1 MTGAE
6 NVIKYMDGM
15 NGTEEAHLEKKKRF
29 PVSRLIGSLVTA
41 GLVWALWAILGLPF
55 SNAWLLAIPTA
66 GSILAFRG
74 MWFLQKRRTDRKAA
88 ELAEADAAAAA
99 LREKERLAR
108 EADAALTPDQ
118 REILEEGRLALGELG
133 KLYARI
139 REDSVQSRIMDL
151 LSLTDRIVEDIRT
164 DPADLPLIR
173 RFLRYYLPTAIRVL
187 HEYDRAQGD
196 RSRLETLLDE
206 IIASGRSQY
215 DGLFANDATDLDL
228 EIGVLETKLRAEG
241 LSAPDFEIPTN

>member
-1 MTGAE
+1 M
-6 NVIKYMDGM
+6 
-15 NGTEEAHLEKKKRF
+15 EKKRVPLWTKLM
-29 PVSRLIGSLVTA
+29 VCLISG

-55 SNAWLLAIPTA
+55 SNAWLLAVPTA

-74 MWFLQKRRTDRKAA
+74 MWFAYKRKEQREAE
-88 ELAEADAAAAA
+88 ELAAAQAASQVR
-99 LREKERLAR
+99 REKE
-108 EADAALTPDQ
+108 ADKGAEDADLTPDQ
-118 REILEEGRLALGELG
+118 RQVLEEGRVALGELG

-139 REDSVQSRIMDL
+139 PEEEIRSRIMSL
-151 LSLTDRIVEDIRT
+151 MSLTDRIVQDIRT

-173 RFLRYYLPTAIRVL
+173 RFLRYYFPTAIRVL

-196 RSRLETLLDE
+196 RSRIETMLDQVIE
-206 IIASGRSQY
+206 SGRSQY

-241 LSAPDFEIPTN
+241 LSAPDFDIDQEN

>member
-1 MTGAE
+1 M
-6 NVIKYMDGM
+6 
-15 NGTEEAHLEKKKRF
+15 EKKKRI

-55 SNAWLLAIPTA
+55 SNAWLLALPTA

-74 MWFLQKRRTDRKAA
+74 TWFLQKRREDRRTA
-88 ELAEADAAAAA
+88 ELQAADAAAAA
-99 LREKERLAR
+99 HREEERLAR
-108 EADAALTPDQ
+108 EADASLNPQQKEVLA
-118 REILEEGRLALGELG
+118 EGRLALGELG

-139 REDSVQSRIMDL
+139 PEESVRSRIMEL

-196 RSRLETLLDE
+196 RSRLEKLLDE
-206 IIASGRSQY
+206 LIASGRAQY

-241 LSAPDFEIPTN
+241 LSAPDFDLPH

>member
-1 MTGAE
+1 
-6 NVIKYMDGM
+6 
-15 NGTEEAHLEKKKRF
+15 LEKKRVPLWTKLM
-29 PVSRLIGSLVTA
+29 VCLISG

-55 SNAWLLAIPTA
+55 SNAWLLAVPTA

-74 MWFLQKRRTDRKAA
+74 MWFAYKRKEQREAE
-88 ELAEADAAAAA
+88 ELAAAQAASQVR
-99 LREKERLAR
+99 REKE
-108 EADAALTPDQ
+108 ADKGAEDADLTPDQ
-118 REILEEGRLALGELG
+118 RRVLEEGRVALGELG

-139 REDSVQSRIMDL
+139 PEEEVRSRIMSL
-151 LSLTDRIVEDIRT
+151 MSLTDRIVQDIRT

-173 RFLRYYLPTAIRVL
+173 RFLRYYFPTAIRVL

-196 RSRLETLLDE
+196 RSRIETMLDQVIE
-206 IIASGRSQY
+206 SGRSQY

-241 LSAPDFEIPTN
+241 LSAPDFDIDQEN

>member
-1 MTGAE
+1 
-6 NVIKYMDGM
+6 M
-15 NGTEEAHLEKKKRF
+15 NGTEDAHLEKKKRI
-29 PVSRLIGSLVTA
+29 PVSGLIWGLIAA
-41 GLVWALWAILGLPF
+41 GAVWALWAILGLPF

-74 MWFLQKRRTDRKAA
+74 IWFAAKKKRLGREEEK
-88 ELAEADAAAAA
+88 AEAEAAAAA
-99 LREKERLAR
+99 LQEKERLAR
-108 EADAALTPDQ
+108 EAEAALSPEQ
-118 REILEEGRLALGELG
+118 KEVLEEGSLALGELG

-139 REDSVQSRIMDL
+139 PEESVQSRIMDL
-151 LSLTDRIVEDIRT
+151 LSLTDRIVEDVRT

-196 RSRLETLLDE
+196 RSRLENLLDE
-206 IIASGRSQY
+206 LIASGRSQY

-241 LSAPDFEIPTN
+241 LSAPDFEIPMN

>member
-1 MTGAE
+1 M
-6 NVIKYMDGM
+6 
-15 NGTEEAHLEKKKRF
+15 EKKKRI
-29 PVSRLIGSLVTA
+29 PAARLVGSLVTA

-55 SNAWLLAIPTA
+55 SNPWLLALPTA

-74 MWFLQKRRTDRKAA
+74 AWFLQKRKAERKAA
-88 ELAEADAAAAA
+88 ELQAANDAAAA

-108 EADAALTPDQ
+108 EADSALTPQ
-118 REILEEGRLALGELG
+118 QKEVLEEGRMALGELG

-139 REDSVQSRIMDL
+139 PEESVRNRIMEL
-151 LSLTDRIVEDIRT
+151 LSLTDRIVDDVRT

-196 RSRLETLLDE
+196 RGRLEKLLDE
-206 IIASGRSQY
+206 LIASGRSQY

-241 LSAPDFEIPTN
+241 LSAPDFRIPE

>member
-6 NVIKYMDGM
+6 NVIEYVDGM
-15 NGTEEAHLEKKKRF
+15 NGMEDAQLEKKKRF
-29 PVSRLIGSLVTA
+29 PIPRLIGSLVTA
-41 GLVWALWAILGLPF
+41 GLVWALWAVLGLPF
-55 SNAWLLAIPTA
+55 SNPWLLALPTA

-74 MWFLQKRRTDRKAA
+74 TWFLQKRKAERRDA
-88 ELAEADAAAAA
+88 EQAEAEAAAAA

-108 EADAALTPDQ
+108 EADAALSPQ
-118 REILEEGRLALGELG
+118 QKEVLEEGRVALGELG

-139 REDSVQSRIMDL
+139 PEESVRSRIMAFM
-151 LSLTDRIVEDIRT
+151 SLTDRIVQDVRT

-196 RSRLETLLDE
+196 RSRLEHLLDE
-206 IIASGRSQY
+206 LIASGQSQY

-241 LSAPDFEIPTN
+241 LSAPDFDIPD

>member
-1 MTGAE
+1 M
-6 NVIKYMDGM
+6 
-15 NGTEEAHLEKKKRF
+15 EKKKRF

-196 RSRLETLLDE
+196 RSRLEALLDE

-215 DGLFANDATDLDL
+215 DGLFANNATDLDL

>member
-1 MTGAE
+1 M
-6 NVIKYMDGM
+6 
-15 NGTEEAHLEKKKRF
+15 EKKKRI
-29 PVSRLIGSLVTA
+29 PVSRLIVSLATA

-55 SNAWLLAIPTA
+55 SNAWLLALPTA

-74 MWFLQKRRTDRKAA
+74 TWFMSKRKEARLAA
-88 ELAEADAAAAA
+88 ERTEAEAAAAKA
-99 LREKERLAR
+99 REKERLDR
-108 EADAALTPDQ
+108 EAEENLTPDQ
-118 REILEEGRLALGELG
+118 REVLAEGRMALGELG

-139 REDSVQSRIMDL
+139 PEESIRSRIMAL

-196 RSRLETLLDE
+196 RSRLEHLLDE
-206 IIASGRSQY
+206 LIESGRKQY

-241 LSAPDFEIPTN
+241 LSAPDFPDLH

>member
-1 MTGAE
+1 
-6 NVIKYMDGM
+6 
-15 NGTEEAHLEKKKRF
+15 LEKKKRF

-196 RSRLETLLDE
+196 RSRLEALLDE

-215 DGLFANDATDLDL
+215 DGLFANNATDLDL

>member
-1 MTGAE
+1 M
-6 NVIKYMDGM
+6 
-15 NGTEEAHLEKKKRF
+15 EKKRVPLWTKLM
-29 PVSRLIGSLVTA
+29 VCLISG

-55 SNAWLLAIPTA
+55 SNAWLLAVPTA

-74 MWFLQKRRTDRKAA
+74 MWFAYKRKEQREAE
-88 ELAEADAAAAA
+88 ELAAAQAASQTR
-99 LREKERLAR
+99 REKE
-108 EADAALTPDQ
+108 ADKGAEDADLTPDQ
-118 REILEEGRLALGELG
+118 RQVLEEGRVALGELG

-139 REDSVQSRIMDL
+139 PEEEVRSRIMSL
-151 LSLTDRIVEDIRT
+151 MSLTDRIVQDIRT

-173 RFLRYYLPTAIRVL
+173 RFLRYYFPTAIRVL

-196 RSRLETLLDE
+196 RSRIETMLDQVIE
-206 IIASGRSQY
+206 SGRSQY

-241 LSAPDFEIPTN
+241 LSAPDFDMDSFGT

>member
-1 MTGAE
+1 M
-6 NVIKYMDGM
+6 
-15 NGTEEAHLEKKKRF
+15 EKKRVPLWTKLM
-29 PVSRLIGSLVTA
+29 VCLISG

-55 SNAWLLAIPTA
+55 SNAWLLAVPTA

-74 MWFLQKRRTDRKAA
+74 MWFAYKRKEQREAE
-88 ELAEADAAAAA
+88 ELAAAQAASQVR
-99 LREKERLAR
+99 REKE
-108 EADAALTPDQ
+108 ADKGAEDADLTPDQ
-118 REILEEGRLALGELG
+118 RRVLEEGRVALGELG

-139 REDSVQSRIMDL
+139 PEEEVRSRIMSL
-151 LSLTDRIVEDIRT
+151 MSLTDRIVQDIRT

-173 RFLRYYLPTAIRVL
+173 RFLRYYFPTAIRVL

-196 RSRLETLLDE
+196 RSRIETMLDQVIE
-206 IIASGRSQY
+206 SGRSQY

-241 LSAPDFEIPTN
+241 LSAPDFDIDQEN

>member
-88 ELAEADAAAAA
+88 ELAEADAA
-99 LREKERLAR
+99 
-108 EADAALTPDQ
+108 LTPDQ

-196 RSRLETLLDE
+196 RSRLEALLDE

-215 DGLFANDATDLDL
+215 DGLFANNATDLDL

>member
-1 MTGAE
+1 M
-6 NVIKYMDGM
+6 
-15 NGTEEAHLEKKKRF
+15 EEAHLEKKRI
-29 PVSRLIGSLVTA
+29 PIPRLIGSLAAA

-55 SNAWLLAIPTA
+55 SNAWLLALPTA

-74 MWFLQKRRTDRKAA
+74 TWFLQKRKADRKAA
-88 ELAEADAAAAA
+88 ELHAADVAAAA
-99 LREKERLAR
+99 RQEKERLAR
-108 EADAALTPDQ
+108 EADAALTPQ
-118 REILEEGRLALGELG
+118 QKEVLEEGRLALGELG
-133 KLYARI
+133 KLYARLPEESI
-139 REDSVQSRIMDL
+139 RGRIMEL
-151 LSLTDRIVEDIRT
+151 LSLTDRIVEDVRT

-206 IIASGRSQY
+206 LIASGRSQY

-241 LSAPDFEIPTN
+241 LSAPDFHIPE

>member
-1 MTGAE
+1 M
-6 NVIKYMDGM
+6 
-15 NGTEEAHLEKKKRF
+15 EKKRV
-29 PVSRLIGSLVTA
+29 PLSTRLIVGLIAA

-55 SNAWLLAIPTA
+55 SNAWLLAVPTA

-74 MWFLQKRRTDRKAA
+74 IWFAYKRKEKKQAEELTAAEKAA
-88 ELAEADAAAAA
+88 AARREKEDAAAA
-99 LREKERLAR
+99 
-108 EADAALTPDQ
+108 ADAALTPDQ
-118 REILEEGRLALGELG
+118 RQVLEEGRMALGELG

-139 REDSVQSRIMDL
+139 PEEEVRNRIMSL
-151 LSLTDRIVEDIRT
+151 MSLTDRIVQDIRS

-173 RFLRYYLPTAIRVL
+173 RFLRYYFPTAVRVL

-196 RSRLETLLDE
+196 RSRIEAMLDQVIE
-206 IIASGRSQY
+206 SGRTQY

-241 LSAPDFEIPTN
+241 LSAPDFDMDQGT

>member
-1 MTGAE
+1 
-6 NVIKYMDGM
+6 
-15 NGTEEAHLEKKKRF
+15 LEKKRVPLWTKLM
-29 PVSRLIGSLVTA
+29 VCLISG

-55 SNAWLLAIPTA
+55 SNAWLLAVPTA

-74 MWFLQKRRTDRKAA
+74 MWFAYKRKEQREAE
-88 ELAEADAAAAA
+88 ELAAAQAASQVR
-99 LREKERLAR
+99 REKE
-108 EADAALTPDQ
+108 ADKGAEDADLTPDQ
-118 REILEEGRLALGELG
+118 RQVLEEGRVALGELG

-139 REDSVQSRIMDL
+139 PEEEIRSRIMSL
-151 LSLTDRIVEDIRT
+151 MSLTDRIVQDIRT

-173 RFLRYYLPTAIRVL
+173 RFLRYYFPTAIRVL

-196 RSRLETLLDE
+196 RSRIETMLDQVIE
-206 IIASGRSQY
+206 SGRSQY

-241 LSAPDFEIPTN
+241 LSAPDFDIDQEN

>member
-1 MTGAE
+1 ME
-6 NVIKYMDGM
+6 DRQ
-15 NGTEEAHLEKKKRF
+15 LETKRV
-29 PVSRLIGSLVTA
+29 PLWTKLMVCLISG

-55 SNAWLLAIPTA
+55 SNTWLLAIPTA

-74 MWFLQKRRTDRKAA
+74 MWFAYRKKEQKQAEELTAAASAARQKQEEAA
-88 ELAEADAAAAA
+88 EDAD
-99 LREKERLAR
+99 
-108 EADAALTPDQ
+108 LTPDQ
-118 REILEEGRLALGELG
+118 RQVLEEGRVALGELG

-139 REDSVQSRIMDL
+139 PEEEVRSRIMSL
-151 LSLTDRIVEDIRT
+151 MSLTDRIVQDIRT

-173 RFLRYYLPTAIRVL
+173 RFLRYYFPTAIRVL

-196 RSRLETLLDE
+196 RSRIESMLDQVIE
-206 IIASGRSQY
+206 SGRAQY

-241 LSAPDFEIPTN
+241 LSAPDFDMDQGT

>member
-1 MTGAE
+1 
-6 NVIKYMDGM
+6 M
-15 NGTEEAHLEKKKRF
+15 NGREETQLEQKQT
-29 PVSRLIGSLVTA
+29 PWLPRLIWGLVTA
-41 GLVWALWAILGLPF
+41 GAVWALWAVLGLPF
-55 SNAWLLAIPTA
+55 SNAWVLALPTA

-74 MWFLQKRRTDRKAA
+74 VWFAVRKKQLRKEA
-88 ELAEADAAAAA
+88 EKAEADAS
-99 LREKERLAR
+99 
-108 EADAALTPDQ
+108 LTPQ
-118 REILEEGRLALGELG
+118 QKEVLEEGRVALGELG
-133 KLYARI
+133 KLYGRI
-139 REDSVQSRIMDL
+139 PEESVRSRIMAL
-151 LSLTDRIVEDIRT
+151 LSLTDRIVEDVRT

-206 IIASGRSQY
+206 LIASGRAQY

-241 LSAPDFEIPTN
+241 LSAPDFEIPSE

>member
-1 MTGAE
+1 M
-6 NVIKYMDGM
+6 
-15 NGTEEAHLEKKKRF
+15 
-29 PVSRLIGSLVTA
+29 TA

-88 ELAEADAAAAA
+88 EQAEADAAAAA

-196 RSRLETLLDE
+196 RSHLEALLDE

>member
-1 MTGAE
+1 M
-6 NVIKYMDGM
+6 
-15 NGTEEAHLEKKKRF
+15 EKKKRI
-29 PVSRLIGSLVTA
+29 PVSRLIVSLVTA

-55 SNAWLLAIPTA
+55 SNAWLLALPTA

-74 MWFLQKRRTDRKAA
+74 MWFLQKRRADRKAA

-99 LREKERLAR
+99 LQEKERLAR
-108 EADAALTPDQ
+108 EADAALSPDQ
-118 REILEEGRLALGELG
+118 KEVLEEGRLALGELG

-139 REDSVQSRIMDL
+139 REESVQSRLMDL
-151 LSLTDRIVEDIRT
+151 LSLTDRIVEDVRT

-196 RSRLETLLDE
+196 RSRLENLLDE
-206 IIASGRSQY
+206 LIASGRSQY

-241 LSAPDFEIPTN
+241 LSAPDFRIPE